1 MTVNSK
7 NAFLSYISPGQ
18 VNAQVPS
25 DIGTGSMQIV
35 VTNANGTS
43 DPYTITANA
52 LQPGLLAPAAF
63 LSGGRQYLAAILPDG
78 QFAVPAGMIPGVA
91 SRPAKPGELLMIF
104 AIGFGAVKPN
114 TPAGIV
120 VSTPNSLATPLTMA
134 IGSTQASIA
143 FAGLSQGSL
152 GLYQFNVFVPDIPD
166 GDAVPLTFTLNGA
179 PGPSTL
185 YLAVKR

>member
-1 MTVNSK
+1 
-7 NAFLSYISPGQ
+7 
-18 VNAQVPS
+18 
-25 DIGTGSMQIV
+25 
-35 VTNANGTS
+35 
-43 DPYTITANA
+43 
-52 LQPGLLAPAAF
+52 
-63 LSGGRQYLAAILPDG
+63 
-78 QFAVPAGMIPGVA
+78 
-91 SRPAKPGELLMIF
+91 
-104 AIGFGAVKPN
+104 
-114 TPAGIV
+114 
-120 VSTPNSLATPLTMA
+120 MA